1 MSSNDQH
8 AKRMANKLV
17 KQYITSDVFDV
28 IPVNSTNHDELEK
41 LCLTDSKISDIE
53 CSFKMREN
61 DYRSFIALLFETDK
75 FIDKITDALA
85 PSITQSLPKMFYLQ
99 RNKFTLLPLHLIVKK
114 ANGNLSEIILGTN
127 I

>member
-28 IPVNSTNHDELEK
+28 IPVNSTDHDELEK

-75 FIDKITDALA
+75 FINEITDALA
-85 PSITQSLPKMFYLQ
+85 FNHPI
-99 RNKFTLLPLHLIVKK
+99 FT
-114 ANGNLSEIILGTN
+114 
-127 I
+127 